1 MVDVLKNIYLPGIKP
16 DECCRRGVRGGGGQ
30 QMLGRRDVALH
41 RPAQGRHRQQGP
53 RVRHLQGG
61 AGRDVPVSTVSSI
74 VTRYTRMSEDL

>member
-30 QMLGRRDVALH
+30 QVLGRRDVALH

-61 AGRDVPVSTVSSI
+61 AGRDVPVSI
-74 VTRYTRMSEDL
+74 VTRYTRMSEDLAL